1 MAKAGGGSGRSG
13 GGGGG
18 LAANATGGSTRTISK
33 QKFNTADVV
42 NQAIRT
48 GRNDLPAARA
58 ALTRMGHSNPS
69 DALVRDYAT
78 QTRVLGNISRITGSN
93 ALGQLGKWD
102 FSSAN
107 SILRSFDSYLNRRIQ
122 GQRSRWTG
130 RRR

>member
-1 MAKAGGGSGRSG
+1 MAKSGGGSGRSG

-18 LAANATGGSTRTISK
+18 LAANATGGTVRTIAK

-42 NQAIRT
+42 NHAIRQ
-48 GRNDLPAARA
+48 GRDDLPAARA

-69 DALVRDYAT
+69 DAMVRDYAR

>member
-1 MAKAGGGSGRSG
+1 MAKSGGGSGRG

-42 NQAIRT
+42 NRAIRE

-58 ALTRMGHSNPS
+58 ALVRMGHSNPS

-78 QTRVLGNISRITGSN
+78 QMRVLGNISRITGSN